1 MKDLMI
7 LEGDEREE
15 LVDALEDEEE
25 YNAYVEAECADSYDP
40 DRVHERHLETFK
52 TEEDCWSVLLNNN
65 TLYEQINAVEGY
77 CDVSEVASKIVKP
90 KIRPW

>member
-1 MKDLMI
+1 MMDYWTRLT
-7 LEGDEREE
+7 LG
-15 LVDALEDEEE
+15 
-25 YNAYVEAECADSYDP
+25 YNVLDNTMYVSIW
-40 DRVHERHLETFK
+40 FK